1 MHLEGGRMTRL
12 MLIIGG
18 ALALALLCAAA
29 LAQHWHG
36 QLADL
41 RRDNHTLTGE
51 RNQAQATLN
60 NQIRAVT
67 LFNDIAAAAQANHQ
81 ADDNDSEK
89 TQTTIKTIIKDN
101 ACAVELAPA
110 PAADQLRAHADRLRA
125 RTASTHT
132 GGSAG

>member
-1 MHLEGGRMTRL
+1 MTRL

-36 QLADL
+36 QLADQREANQRL
-41 RRDNHTLTGE
+41 MGE

-67 LFNDIAAAAQANHQ
+67 LFNDIVAATLANHRT
-81 ADDNDSEK
+81 DNNDSEK
-89 TQTTIKTIIKDN
+89 TQANIKTIIKDN
-101 ACAVELAPA
+101 ACAADLAPA
-110 PAADQLRAHADRLRA
+110 PAVDQLRAHADRLRTRA
-125 RTASTHT
+125 AGTNT
-132 GGSAG
+132 GGTAG